1 MSDIIRHMTENWACI
16 AKNFQG
22 IIKNLLMIM
31 VGGYEMSNI
40 FPTYN

>member
-1 MSDIIRHMTENWACI
+1 MSDIIRHMTEKWACI

-22 IIKNLLMIM
+22 IIKNLLTIM